1 MNPCS
6 LDFASKDSQ
15 FFYSFIVPFG
25 IPVYLL
31 SVKVEGVHLKQ
42 TDYATTGRSKGVA
55 CKTVYILVCMA
66 PWHILHMYTFLVLLF
81 CSVSSVSSCSTVKF
95 GTQFV

>member
-42 TDYATTGRSKGVA
+42 TDYATTGR
-55 CKTVYILVCMA
+55 
-66 PWHILHMYTFLVLLF
+66 
-81 CSVSSVSSCSTVKF
+81 
-95 GTQFV
+95 